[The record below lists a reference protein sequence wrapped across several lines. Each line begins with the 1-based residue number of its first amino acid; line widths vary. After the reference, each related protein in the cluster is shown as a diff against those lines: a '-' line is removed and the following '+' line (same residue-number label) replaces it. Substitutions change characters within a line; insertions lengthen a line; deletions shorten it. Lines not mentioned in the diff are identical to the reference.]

1 MNDRL
6 AATLRLLPDYL
17 AQHVI
22 LSLLAIVLGIAIAAP
37 LAMACL
43 RWRNLRW
50 PLLTLTSIVQT
61 VPGLA
66 LMALFYP
73 ALLALSA
80 FVKPLTGWEI
90 SALGFTPAL
99 LALTLYAILPVLRNA
114 IIGID
119 GVDADVVQA
128 AHACGMTG
136 VQCFRLVQLP
146 LAAPVILAGIRTSAV
161 WTIGSA
167 TLATPV
173 GQTSL
178 GNFIFSGLQTQ
189 DWVSVL
195 TGCVAAAVLAMLVDN
210 LLGLIERGIGLRN
223 RLRVIIG
230 LAGLVLGAL
239 AAVAASFNGSAG
251 GKPRYVIAAKGFSEQ
266 YILAQLLAQ
275 RLQASGA
282 EAEIRE
288 GLGSA
293 VIFKALVA
301 GEIDI
306 YVDYSG
312 TLWTNVLARRDHLT
326 REQMRLELASQLQ
339 SRHGVKLAAQLG
351 FENAYALMMTRPR
364 AAALGV
370 SSIADLARHASLLTL
385 ATDLEFLSRP
395 EWRALRDAYGLQFAA
410 ERSFAPTFMYR
421 ALADGSADVIT
432 GFSSDGRVE
441 ASNLL
446 VLADPKSAIPSYD
459 AVLLISPQRAA
470 DPRLLRL
477 ARDLDGKIS
486 VEMMRRANFSVD
498 RDDNKASPTQA
509 ARDLSVAISA
519 PPAPAAQP

>member
-1 MNDRL
+1 MNERL
-6 AATLRLLPDYL
+6 AAALRLLPDYL

-22 LSLLAIVLGIAIAAP
+22 LSLLAILLGIAIAAP
-37 LAMACL
+37 LAVACL
-43 RWRNLRW
+43 RWRSLRW
-50 PLLTLTSIVQT
+50 SLLTLTSIVQT

-80 FVKPLTGWEI
+80 FIKPLTGWEI

-99 LALTLYAILPVLRNA
+99 MALTLYAILPVLRNA

-128 AHACGMTG
+128 ARACGMTEA
-136 VQCFRLVQLP
+136 QCFRLVQLP

-195 TGCVAAAVLAMLVDN
+195 VGCVAAAGLAMLVDSC
-210 LLGLIERGIGLRN
+210 LALIEHGIAER
-223 RLRVIIG
+223 RRVRV
-230 LAGLVLGAL
+230 LAGLAALLFGAL
-239 AAVAASFNGSAG
+239 AAMAATVTGAASD
-251 GKPRYVIAAKGFSEQ
+251 KPRYVIAAKGFSEQ

-282 EAEIRE
+282 AVEVRE

-293 VIFKALVA
+293 VIFQALAA
-301 GEIDI
+301 GEIDL

-312 TLWTNVLARRDHLT
+312 TLWTNVLARKDSLPRARMLDELSSHLQT
-326 REQMRLELASQLQ
+326 
-339 SRHGVKLAAQLG
+339 RHGVRLAAQLG
-351 FENAYALMMTRPR
+351 FENAYALMMTRGR
-364 AAALGV
+364 AASLGIT
-370 SSIADLARHASLLTL
+370 SIDDLARHASQLTL

-395 EWRALRDAYGLQFAA
+395 EWSALRDAYRLQFSA
-410 ERSFAPTFMYR
+410 ERSFASTFMYR
-421 ALADGSADVIT
+421 ALAAGSADVIT

-441 ASNLL
+441 AGNLL

-459 AVLLISPQRAA
+459 AVLLFSPRRAA
-470 DPRLLRL
+470 DLRLLNL
-477 ARDLDGKIS
+477 ARDLQGKIS
-486 VEMMRRANFSVD
+486 VDLMRRANFSVD
-498 RDDNKASPTQA
+498 RDADKFSPARA
-509 ARDLSVAISA
+509 ARDLSAAISA
-519 PPAPAAQP
+519 RAAPAVKP